1 MMFGAQLPSI
11 IMLMSSLFV
20 NYTENKD
27 ATDIYPFIFLV
38 LYRNKIQALDLFQRK
53 AQPMY

>member
-38 LYRNKIQALDLFQRK
+38 LYRNEIQALDLFQRK
-53 AQPMY
+53 AQPIY